1 MGADDGDSGGDGE
14 RHLEGGG
21 RERHLGGEAAGW
33 PLLSSSH
40 VEVVI
45 SSRRR
50 RLGLVAGAG
59 SVWGGNNIVKYCWI
73 VGPSFYLLW
82 KA

>member
-40 VEVVI
+40 VDVVSS
-45 SSRRR
+45 SSRRL
-50 RLGLVAGAG
+50 LGLVVGAG
-59 SVWGGNNIVKYCWI
+59 SVRGGNSIVKYCWMMSL
-73 VGPSFYLLW
+73 SFFPLW